1 MDDKEELYSLPS
13 LSMTPSDQAFLE
25 AEWIFTGKAK
35 DNLVPEAGCSICG
48 RRHVRY
54 QYEIRNQFTKHRA
67 WAGESCLIQS
77 GIPGF
82 IGDGKVAGDELKGA
96 IRDAKQEMI
105 LAKATSE
112 LEAIAGRNGHPAL
125 AGALKTL
132 NGQGAVSPNQAAT
145 IFYAA
150 QKEGL
155 EIGQGLIR
163 VTMKKKKHQ
172 EQVQQMAPNLFGVLI
187 ERLDVQSRAT
197 AEKIRGRS
205 EQQ

>member
-1 MDDKEELYSLPS
+1 MSVY
-13 LSMTPSDQAFLE
+13 A
-25 AEWIFTGKAK
+25 GKS
-35 DNLVPEAGCSICG
+35 LVP
-48 RRHVRY
+48 
-54 QYEIRNQFTKHRA
+54 QYEIRNKFTKHRA

-112 LEAIAGRNGHPAL
+112 LEAIAERNGHPAL

-132 NGQGAVSPNQAAT
+132 SGQGAVSPNQAAA